1 MARLVGIGNLEY
13 GTIVPFTHLSPCTRP
28 PRCARRP
35 SEALMG
41 GRAHSLAIPSVDGF
55 SGAGWDCLDVCAD
68 VWKAALN
75 DNNLRNISGLQQNV
89 KPAPFEPSL
98 QPCPPRPR
106 AFHPP

>member
-1 MARLVGIGNLEY
+1 MRKEA
-13 GTIVPFTHLSPCTRP
+13 
-28 PRCARRP
+28 
-35 SEALMG
+35 EALMG
-41 GRAHSLAIPSVDGF
+41 GREHSLAIPSVDGF
-55 SGAGWDCLDVCAD
+55 SGAGWDCLDVCRD

-98 QPCPPRPR
+98 QPSRPRPR

>member
-1 MARLVGIGNLEY
+1 
-13 GTIVPFTHLSPCTRP
+13 
-28 PRCARRP
+28 
-35 SEALMG
+35 MG

-75 DNNLRNISGLQQNV
+75 DNNLRNMSGLQQNV
-89 KPAPFEPSL
+89 KPALFEPSL

-106 AFHPP
+106 ALPPLQMSLISGEARWPSAFRCASAPAGRPLLVGGAFG